1 MQYAVVLI
9 LAFAPGIFW
18 LWVVYRRDRLRP
30 EPRYLVIRTFLWGI
44 LVAFP
49 VSGLESLLIFL
60 VEPEAI
66 DLLQS
71 GSVSFGTAAYISF
84 VVAGITEELGKYLV
98 VKRTVYNSPYF
109 DEPMDGLIYSSASAL
124 GFASIEN
131 VGYLLTYGWE
141 AILLRG
147 PISTLAHVLF
157 SAMWGYALGLNK
169 VKQAGART
177 RLWAG
182 LACAMVTHGLFN
194 FLIFTE
200 SGYSLLVIPLF
211 LGAGAAFMLML
222 KRAPRLS
229 PFKGMVGTLLANCPN
244 CGSRVPY
251 SANFCTS
258 CGNSL
263 AKSENDRTTFCSK
276 CGVSLDDQ
284 ANFCTSCGSRL
295 VK

>member
-1 MQYAVVLI
+1 MQYAVILI

-30 EPRYLVIRTFLWGI
+30 EPRYLVVRTFLWGI

-49 VSGLESLLIFL
+49 VSGLEALLIFI
-60 VEPEAI
+60 VEPGAI
-66 DLLQS
+66 DLLQA
-71 GSVSFGTAAYISF
+71 GSIPFGTAAYISF
-84 VVAGITEELGKYLV
+84 VVAGVTEELGKYLV
-98 VKRTVYNSPYF
+98 VKRTVYGSPYF
-109 DEPMDGLIYSSASAL
+109 DEPIDGLVYSSASAL

-141 AILLRG
+141 IILLRG

-157 SAMWGYALGLNK
+157 SAMWGYPLGLNK
-169 VKQAGART
+169 VKQTGRRT
-177 RLWAG
+177 RVWTG
-182 LACAMVTHGLFN
+182 LVCAMATHGLFN
-194 FLIFTE
+194 FLLFTE
-200 SGYSLLVIPLF
+200 SGYSLLAIPLF
-211 LGAGAAFMLML
+211 LGACAIFVLML

-229 PFKGMVGTLLANCPN
+229 PFKDMVGQLMTNCPN
-244 CGSRVPY
+244 CGTRIKY

-263 AKSENDRTTFCSK
+263 EQTGSDNPTFCSK
-276 CGVSLDDQ
+276 CGTSLDAR
-284 ANFCTSCGSRL
+284 ANFCTSCGNRL